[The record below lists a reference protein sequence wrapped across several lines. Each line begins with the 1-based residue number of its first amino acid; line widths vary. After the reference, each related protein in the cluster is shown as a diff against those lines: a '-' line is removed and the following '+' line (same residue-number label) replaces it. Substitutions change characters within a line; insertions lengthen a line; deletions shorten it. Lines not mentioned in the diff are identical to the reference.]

1 MPAGH
6 TLSTKTV
13 EDNGK
18 ALQFSPLS
26 YACPPTCFRIRK
38 TTYNR

>member
-6 TLSTKTV
+6 TSSAKAV
-13 EDNGK
+13 EDSGK
-18 ALQFSPLS
+18 ALQLIPLS

-38 TTYNR
+38 TTYNL